1 MIIEAIVV
9 LGLLVYMLTETSWYG
24 NNRAGVTTT
33 LSNIQDA
40 FANSDISDWGP
51 RYKQALNNLGKKA
64 FDAFKMR
71 GVRPT
76 LRSFNKAS
84 RGYDKLMDI
93 MRQTKIKPSGRV
105 LSLCC
110 GRGGWEQV
118 IASNPP
124 ITHITSVTLGPGPG
138 HEGHEAFTK
147 IHFPGREKIRVLY
160 GDARQFPVAA
170 HDTLLFDGGESHS
183 DADIEEAR
191 FYSLFYNVV
200 MRQINSQTKHFV
212 LKVLTPTS
220 PRIQKLL
227 EEIQRMT
234 GRGALYRSCHSRL
247 STMELY
253 FVSTGIAPVKGRA
266 YSLLQSVMIQGRE
279 NKILKPRNYDLGF
292 TFSREKIEPKTIPLL
307 KPLDMTE
314 SVNELGPPLP
324 EQGLEFNH
332 WETAGVYPFGSQG
345 STAMKYNRYAM
356 CVLRRLLSTVP
367 GFDHWKTTDTTPTGF
382 LGVFNKKVDMAPKE
396 NHKYEQHL
404 VQIYEGLAHH
414 FLKMGFSFRELDW
427 TEVLHQANKQGA
439 PGIIDTQF
447 ENVGQFLSQPNW
459 VKRVLHVRQNLEK
472 GKPIGG
478 VFNTI
483 GKREKKLSPH
493 EMKGSRM
500 VAYLPIATRLLE
512 LKLFGKLLELTKPAI
527 NHFGVGGLGLHDLG
541 MRVEETWQGHA
552 VSDDIA
558 GFDTRIGLYFLSLE
572 NHFIR
577 LLGGNETHTLMYRLY
592 AYPHILVPM
601 TSEFTRSQ
609 LLKGRGQRMSGTNVT
624 YSMNT
629 ITRICVCLLQYAVA
643 NNIPINELH
652 QWTLKIMKSNAE
664 LQGVVSGDDA
674 SFSGPFEKITALSN
688 TAHVLEEV
696 GMPRKDIPLNIPS
709 PVVSKIE
716 DVDFCSHHYEK
727 ITYYDAETGRTTHRY
742 MPTRDLTQ
750 IIAKS
755 TIKIGGKDAS
765 LDDMA
770 WLSAQGNNLLVNYA
784 HLRTA
789 RAVGFGY
796 KAIVNPNALLCD
808 TGGFLRPTPWM
819 QPGDILN
826 VTNKILFGESTHY
839 PVEGF
844 RVHSWKHV
852 GFLKPKREKVYDQD
866 TFSAGRAYWRSKL
879 RHDIANSI
887 SELNTGGDITV
898 LDNWRRQELT

>member
-1 MIIEAIVV
+1 MIIETVVV
-9 LGLLVYMLTETSWYG
+9 LGLLLYLLLNGTFG
-24 NNRAGVTTT
+24 NNRAGVTVT
-33 LSNIQDA
+33 LDAVQEA
-40 FANSDISDWGP
+40 FASSDISEWGP
-51 RYKQALNNLGKKA
+51 RYKRALNNLGKKA
-64 FDAFKMR
+64 FDIFKMR

-93 MRQTKIKPSGRV
+93 LRQTKIKPTGRV

-118 IASNPP
+118 IANNPP
-124 ITHITSVTLGPGPG
+124 VIHITSVTLGPGPG

-160 GDARQFPVAA
+160 GDARQFPVST
-170 HDTLLFDGGESHS
+170 HDVLLFDGGESHT
-183 DADIEEAR
+183 DAELEEAR

-200 MRQINSQTKHFV
+200 MRQINSNTKHFV
-212 LKVLTPTS
+212 LKILTPTS
-220 PRIQKLL
+220 PRIQRLL

-234 GRGALYRSCHSRL
+234 GRGALFRSCHSRL
-247 STMELY
+247 STLELY
-253 FVSTGIAPVKGRA
+253 FVSTAPAPVKARA
-266 YSLLQSVMIQGRE
+266 TALLKDIVEQGKM
-279 NKILKPRNYDLGF
+279 NKVLQAQNYDLGF

-314 SVNELGPPLP
+314 SIRELGPPLP
-324 EQGLEFNH
+324 EQGMEFNH
-332 WETAGVYPFGSQG
+332 WETSGVYPFGSQG

-367 GFDHWKTTDTTPTGF
+367 GFDHWKTTDTTPKGF
-382 LGVFNKKVDMAPKE
+382 LGVFNKKVDMAPRE
-396 NHKYEQHL
+396 NHKYERHL
-404 VQIYEGLAHH
+404 VEIYEGLAHH
-414 FLKMGFSFRELDW
+414 FLRSGFRFRELDW
-427 TEVLHQANKQGA
+427 TEVLKQANKQGA

-447 ENVGQFLSQPNW
+447 ENVGQFLSTPDW
-459 VKRVLHVRQNLEK
+459 VKRVLEARKALEK

-478 VFNTI
+478 IFNTI

-512 LKLFGKLLELTKPAI
+512 LKLFGKLLELTKPTI
-527 NHFGVGGLGLHDLG
+527 NHFGVGGMGLHDLG
-541 MRVEETWQGHA
+541 MRVQEIWQGHA

-577 LLGGNETHTLMYRLY
+577 MLGGGEIHTLMYRLY
-592 AYPHILVPM
+592 AYPHILIPM
-601 TSEFTRSQ
+601 ASEFVRSQ

-629 ITRICVCLLQYAVA
+629 ITRICVCLLQYAIA
-643 NNIPINELH
+643 KDIPLNELH
-652 QWTLKIMKSNAE
+652 DWTMQMMKQNSP

-674 SFSGPFEKITALSN
+674 SFTSTLENVTQLSN

-696 GMPRKDIPLNIPS
+696 GMPRKDIPINIPS
-709 PVVSKIE
+709 PVVNKIE

-727 ITYYDAETGRTTHRY
+727 ITYYDAETGQTTHRY

-750 IIAKS
+750 ILAKS

-770 WLSAQGNNLLVNYA
+770 WLSAQGNNLLVNYS

-796 KAIVNPNALLCD
+796 KAIVHPNALLCD

-819 QPGDILN
+819 EPGDILD
-826 VTNKILFGESTHY
+826 VMNKILFGESTHY
-839 PVEGF
+839 PVENF

-852 GFLKPKREKVYDQD
+852 GFLKPKRELVYDPE

-879 RHDIANSI
+879 RSDVGTGI
-887 SELNTGGDITV
+887 SEFNTGGDITV
-898 LDNWRRQELT
+898 LDNWRRHELT